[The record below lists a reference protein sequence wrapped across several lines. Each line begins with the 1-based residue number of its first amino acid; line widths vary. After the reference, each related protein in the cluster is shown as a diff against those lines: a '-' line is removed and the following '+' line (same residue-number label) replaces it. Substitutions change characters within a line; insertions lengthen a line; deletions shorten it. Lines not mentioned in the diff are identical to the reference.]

1 MAVRKVSGF
10 TVAAVLLSTM
20 IGASAANALHPGQ
33 AAPAYMVTMFDK
45 QKITSDQ
52 LRGQVVMINLWATWC
67 GPCKRE
73 LPAIDAYYRQHAK
86 DGLRVFA
93 VATEDSVPDYMLK
106 PLSAMLAFPL
116 AHRVS
121 GSAFQT
127 LGGVPTS
134 YIIDRAGVVRYAK
147 ADAFDQ
153 QTLDAVVGPLLAEP
167 APAVTAAR

>member
-1 MAVRKVSGF
+1 MMSRFGIAF
-10 TVAAVLLSTM
+10 ALLAMTVGGS
-20 IGASAANALHPGQ
+20 
-33 AAPAYMVTMFDK
+33 AAPASVKPGQPVPKYMVTTFDK
-45 QKITSDQ
+45 QKISSDQ
-52 LRGQVVMINLWATWC
+52 LRGQVVIINLWATWC

-93 VATEDSVPDYMLK
+93 VATDDSVPDYMLK
-106 PLSAMLAFPL
+106 PLAAMLAFPL

-121 GSAFQT
+121 GAAFET

-134 YIIDRAGVVRYAK
+134 YIIDRTGVVRYAK

-153 QTLDAVVGPLLAEP
+153 QSLDAVVGPLLTEP
-167 APAVTAAR
+167 APTMTAAQ